1 MRRLHFEGRRGDH
14 IIEGRKETVEWRVR
28 GDQMMERERKLQDR
42 GEGGGHRIEM
52 KLNHIKWR
60 MLQDEG
66 VEGPQDGG
74 GR

>member
-1 MRRLHFEGRRGDH
+1 
-14 IIEGRKETVEWRVR
+14 
-28 GDQMMERERKLQDR
+28 MMERERKLQDR